1 MLRVVLTT
9 TAIHVAVLMANT
21 AATVIMII
29 IKIIIVILIIM
40 IIMIMIIVI
49 IIIII
54 IKSENVLSYK
64 NYYDTSN
71 IKSHKNESVVPI
83 RMTSSFSLEAIE
95 KPNRSP
101 GNLFFPADKFTV
113 FTHELA
119 RPSTDSV
126 CVVVGMDDK

>member
-1 MLRVVLTT
+1 MLRVVMTT
-9 TAIHVAVLMANT
+9 TAIHVAILV
-21 AATVIMII
+21 TVIIIRIIRIMII
-29 IKIIIVILIIM
+29 III
-40 IIMIMIIVI
+40 
-49 IIIII
+49 
-54 IKSENVLSYK
+54 SENVLSYK

-119 RPSTDSV
+119 RPSTDSE
-126 CVVVGMDDK
+126 CVIVGMDDK